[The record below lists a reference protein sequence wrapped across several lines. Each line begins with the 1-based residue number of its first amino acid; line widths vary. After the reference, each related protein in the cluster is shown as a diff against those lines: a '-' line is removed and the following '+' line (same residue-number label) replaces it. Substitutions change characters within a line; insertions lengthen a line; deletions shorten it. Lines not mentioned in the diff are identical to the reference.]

1 MGDATTQFKSVQE
14 RIDALTYELEE
25 QKDLLTQLKEEQE
38 AKVEELAQRAALAEI
53 EKIKP
58 YGISCASPSG
68 PRGRLDRRGVPYLLA
83 CWFSSASHAMNAPAM
98 RILARG
104 RVVDGHLRVD
114 IPVDL
119 PDNTEVE
126 FQGQVVE
133 TEDERALRESIA
145 RSDDEIARGEEVSL
159 DEVLAEL
166 RSERT
171 ECRAT
176 G

>member
-1 MGDATTQFKSVQE
+1 MTI
-14 RIDALTYELEE
+14 R
-25 QKDLLTQLKEEQE
+25 
-38 AKVEELAQRAALAEI
+38 
-53 EKIKP
+53 
-58 YGISCASPSG
+58 
-68 PRGRLDRRGVPYLLA
+68 
-83 CWFSSASHAMNAPAM
+83 
-98 RILARG
+98 ARG
-104 RVVDGHLRVD
+104 RVVGGHLRVD

-126 FQGQVVE
+126 FEGQFVE
-133 TEDERALRESIA
+133 TEHERALRESIA